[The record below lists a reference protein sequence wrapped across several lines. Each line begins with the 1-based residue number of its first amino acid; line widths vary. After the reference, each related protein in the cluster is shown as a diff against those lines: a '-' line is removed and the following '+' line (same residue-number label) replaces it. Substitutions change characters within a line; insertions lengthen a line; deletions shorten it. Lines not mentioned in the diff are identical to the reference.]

1 MTQSILLT
9 PKDKIVCMRVYN
21 YTFNS
26 NDARHFLDIRDDTSK
41 IIIDDRTVIDTQ
53 VLSEEQE
60 AKQNIIINYSQ

>member
-1 MTQSILLT
+1 
-9 PKDKIVCMRVYN
+9 MRVYN